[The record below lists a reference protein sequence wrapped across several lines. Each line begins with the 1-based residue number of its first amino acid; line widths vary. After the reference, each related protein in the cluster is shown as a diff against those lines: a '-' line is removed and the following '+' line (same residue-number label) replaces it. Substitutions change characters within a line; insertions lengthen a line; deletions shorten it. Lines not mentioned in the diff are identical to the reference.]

1 MELSDM
7 ICPDCGHDNIEGMDR
22 CENCMKPLR
31 DLDIPRPGATGG
43 LVRSVMEDDL
53 KQLLESATLTVGPDT
68 AASEVVRRMKES
80 TISCALIVDGES
92 LAGVFTE
99 HDVLCKLAGEGQQE
113 KLKAP
118 ISEFMTEHPEV
129 LKETDSVAS
138 ALNKMAVGRYRNVPV
153 QKEDGSYALMSIGH
167 VLKYIAQEDW

>member
-1 MELSDM
+1 M

-31 DLDIPRPGATGG
+31 DLDVPRPDATRG

-53 KQLLESATLTVGPDT
+53 RGLLEDAPALYVSSDT
-68 AASEVVRRMKES
+68 PAREVIGRMKEGAA
-80 TISCALIVDGES
+80 SCALVVDDDKLSGI
-92 LAGVFTE
+92 FTE
-99 HDVLCKLAGEGQQE
+99 HDVLRKLAGGEDE
-113 KLKAP
+113 ALEAP
-118 ISEFMTEHPEV
+118 ISELMTLHPDV

-153 QKEDGSYALMSIGH
+153 QVSDGSYRLMSIRH
-167 VLKYIAQEDW
+167 VLKYISQEDW